1 MFLFSFEYLNWS
13 IVADVI
19 SANHDCHNFL
29 YQPKYH
35 KLSWRYLGPWKILS
49 GGHTSWLV
57 DSVTSVTQ
65 PCKYSLLSEIWK
77 NICQSVF
84 SLTIQHQ
91 TKPKVKNLFPTRS
104 ALATGNG
111 FCFLL
116 FLCFHARLEHLS
128 FVTGHL
134 FFWILN
140 SKFSFHLFPMFA
152 NIHEETNSGNYLS
165 KHIYSKTHFSLNVSI
180 GSIFLKIFK
189 ER

>member
-1 MFLFSFEYLNWS
+1 MLCWRFLG
-13 IVADVI
+13 
-19 SANHDCHNFL
+19 
-29 YQPKYH
+29 
-35 KLSWRYLGPWKILS
+35 RWKILS

-57 DSVTSVTQ
+57 DSLTAVTQ
-65 PCKYSLLSEIWK
+65 PYKYSLLSEIWK

-111 FCFLL
+111 FCYLL

-134 FFWILN
+134 FLWISN
-140 SKFSFHLFPMFA
+140 SKFSFHLFPSTTKMFA

-165 KHIYSKTHFSLNVSI
+165 KHIYFKTHFSLNVSI
-180 GSIFLKIFK
+180 RSILTISHDF
-189 ER
+189 

>member
-1 MFLFSFEYLNWS
+1 MSYQQIIARW
-13 IVADVI
+13 
-19 SANHDCHNFL
+19 HN
-29 YQPKYH
+29 QPKYH
-35 KLSWRYLGPWKILS
+35 KLSWRYLGRWKILS

-57 DSVTSVTQ
+57 DSVTAVTQ
-65 PCKYSLLSEIWK
+65 PYKYSLLSEIWK

-111 FCFLL
+111 FCYLL

-140 SKFSFHLFPMFA
+140 SKFSFHLFPSTTKMFA

-165 KHIYSKTHFSLNVSI
+165 KHIYFKTHFSLNVSI
-180 GSIFLKIFK
+180 RSILSIPHDF
-189 ER
+189 